1 MGGFLNLFFLNFPVW
16 LVCYAHVFHVLP
28 VYWLQL
34 EGLPSDM
41 YNGIGLTTPR
51 GSGTNGFVQRNFA
64 AVRSRQ
70 ERVDYKTDAD
80 IARMDKALN
89 RKPNKEILEH
99 EWKRRIELECFQMQE
114 DMEEQGWVHS
124 RKHNLLTPLYT
135 YYVYMYMY
143 IPPEAAHF
151 STLCCVAL
159 SFCCFA

>member
-1 MGGFLNLFFLNFPVW
+1 MTAVIVGG
-16 LVCYAHVFHVLP
+16 AS
-28 VYWLQL
+28 

-80 IARMDKALN
+80 IARLDKALQ

-114 DMEEQGWVHS
+114 DMEEQGWVYS
-124 RKHNLLTPLYT
+124 REHNLHVQTPHST
-135 YYVYMYMY
+135 HTIPACVYV
-143 IPPEAAHF
+143 
-151 STLCCVAL
+151 LCAL
-159 SFCCFA
+159 FT